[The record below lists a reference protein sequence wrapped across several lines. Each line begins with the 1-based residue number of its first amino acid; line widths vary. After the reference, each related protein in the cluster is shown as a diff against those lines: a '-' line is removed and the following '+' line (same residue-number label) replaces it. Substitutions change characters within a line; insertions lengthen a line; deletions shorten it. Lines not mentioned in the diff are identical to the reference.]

1 MIFLKIVSNIAKIR
15 CQNFLLAK
23 KLSIRQKDSKDQIN
37 FSFSSGLKMRS
48 INKHFRKV
56 RKNLRSVQNQDI
68 LINQSNVSGRA
79 VLTQLLALCPE
90 GTHQPNNNKRQK
102 RKSEIDQRPLLNCG
116 NLPTEQETICRV
128 PSC

>member
-1 MIFLKIVSNIAKIR
+1 MPKFSIG
-15 CQNFLLAK
+15 K

-37 FSFSSGLKMRS
+37 FSFSSDLKMRS